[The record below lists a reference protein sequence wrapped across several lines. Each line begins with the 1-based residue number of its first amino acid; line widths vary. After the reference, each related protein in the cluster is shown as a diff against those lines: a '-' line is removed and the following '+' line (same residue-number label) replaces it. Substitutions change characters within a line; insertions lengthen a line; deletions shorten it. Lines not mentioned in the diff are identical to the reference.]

1 MRALA
6 YLLVLAAIIAIY
18 YVIRNLLLAGVVFI
32 IKKIEGLFA
41 KKKEEKSRHGLYDN
55 GEYENKLYDN
65 GDERN

>member
-18 YVIRNLLLAGVVFI
+18 YVIRNLLLSGIVFI

-41 KKKEEKSRHGLYDN
+41 KKKEEKNWHGLYDN